1 MMLGRCAIEGSFFAS
16 SSISVNIRCNLQGK
30 DAAGSMFMVAGFDLK
45 GAAVMVQDEKCY
57 VCWSFCFCSC
67 CLPQIEF
74 VRR

>member
-45 GAAVMVQDEKCY
+45 GAAVMVKDISV
-57 VCWSFCFCSC
+57 VCVGV
-67 CLPQIEF
+67 F
-74 VRR
+74 VVALAVCRRLNL

>member
-45 GAAVMVQDEKCY
+45 GAAVMVQDESVMCVGVFVVALA
-57 VCWSFCFCSC
+57 VC
-67 CLPQIEF
+67 
-74 VRR
+74 RRLNL